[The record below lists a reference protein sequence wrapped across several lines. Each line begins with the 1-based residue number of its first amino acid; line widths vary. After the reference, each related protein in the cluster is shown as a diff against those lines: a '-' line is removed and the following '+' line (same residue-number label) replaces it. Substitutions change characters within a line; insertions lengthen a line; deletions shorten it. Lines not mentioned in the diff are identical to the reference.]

1 MWSAFNQLLQ
11 KIMPFIAPF
20 SVILGVI
27 FAEYFTQFDNWVIW
41 IFAFMTF
48 AGSLSLNFVAL
59 YRVVSH
65 PLSIVIALVILHILM
80 PLWAWLIGSIT
91 FSGDSLTI
99 IGFVLAMIIPTGITS
114 FIWVSI
120 NKGNIALTLS
130 IILIDTILSPF
141 IVPLSLSL
149 FIGAS
154 VDLEVW
160 AMMKGLIV
168 MIVIPSIL
176 GMVLHELSHGKI
188 HEKWSPRLAPF
199 SKVALASVIMI
210 NSSEVAEY
218 LIKIDFHLI
227 KVAVTMFFVAA
238 SGYFLAWMIAKWLK
252 RSDQDVISLT
262 FSSGMRN
269 ISAGAV
275 IAVQYFPGPVAV
287 PVVVGMLFQQI
298 LASIYSKFLNYN
310 KN

>member
-1 MWSAFNQLLQ
+1 MLNHLNQILQ
-11 KIMPFIAPF
+11 RIMPFIAPA
-20 SVILGVI
+20 SVIIGVL
-27 FAEYFTQFDNWVIW
+27 FADFFIQFDHWVIW

-59 YRVVSH
+59 YRVVAH
-65 PLSIVIALVILHILM
+65 PLSILIALVILHILM
-80 PLWAWLIGSIT
+80 PLWAFLIGTLT
-91 FSGDSLTI
+91 FSNDHLTV

-114 FIWVSI
+114 FIWVSM
-120 NKGNIALTLS
+120 NKGNVALTLS

-160 AMMKGLIV
+160 AMMKGLFI

-176 GMVLHELSHGKI
+176 GMILHETTRGGI

-199 SKVALASVIMI
+199 SKIALALVIMI
-210 NSSEVAEY
+210 NSSEVADY
-218 LIKIDFHLI
+218 LLDVDFHLI
-227 KVAVTMFFVAA
+227 KVAITMFFVAA
-238 SGYFLAWMIAKWLK
+238 SGYYLAWLLSKWLK
-252 RSDQDVISLT
+252 RTSQDVISLT

-275 IAVQYFPGPVAV
+275 IAVQYFPGSVAV
-287 PVVVGMLFQQI
+287 PVVVGMLFQQV
-298 LASIYSKFLNYN
+298 LASLYSKFLQRR
-310 KN
+310 K

>member
-1 MWSAFNQLLQ
+1 MLNLLNQMLQ
-11 KIMPFIAPF
+11 RIMPFIAPS
-20 SVILGVI
+20 SVIVGVL
-27 FAEYFTQFDNWVIW
+27 FADFFLQFDNWVIW

-59 YRVVSH
+59 YRVVAH
-65 PLSIVIALVILHILM
+65 PLSILIALVILHILM
-80 PLWAWLIGSIT
+80 PLWAYLVGSIT
-91 FSGDSLTI
+91 FSNDHLTV

-114 FIWVSI
+114 FIWVSM
-120 NKGNIALTLS
+120 NKGNVALTLS
-130 IILIDTILSPF
+130 VILIDTILSPF
-141 IVPLSLSL
+141 IVPLSISL

-160 AMMKGLIV
+160 AMMKGLFI

-176 GMVLHELSHGKI
+176 GMLLHEMTRGGV

-199 SKVALASVIMI
+199 SKMALALVIMI

-218 LIKIDFHLI
+218 LLDIDFHLI
-227 KVAVTMFFVAA
+227 KVAITMFLVAA
-238 SGYFLAWMIAKWLK
+238 SGYYLAWLLAKWLK
-252 RSDQDVISLT
+252 RASQDVISLT

-287 PVVVGMLFQQI
+287 PVVVGMLFQQV
-298 LASIYSKFLNYN
+298 LASLYSKFLRGR
-310 KN
+310 K

>member
-1 MWSAFNQLLQ
+1 MLNRLNQILQ
-11 KIMPFIAPF
+11 RIMPFIAPT
-20 SVILGVI
+20 SVIIGVLYADFFI
-27 FAEYFTQFDNWVIW
+27 HFDNWVIW

-59 YRVVSH
+59 YRVVAH
-65 PLSIVIALVILHILM
+65 PLSIVIALVILHVLM
-80 PLWAWLIGSIT
+80 PLWAFLIGSIT
-91 FSGDSLTI
+91 FSNDHLTV

-114 FIWVSI
+114 FIWVSM
-120 NKGNIALTLS
+120 NKGNVALTLS
-130 IILIDTILSPF
+130 VILIDTILSPF

-160 AMMKGLIV
+160 SMMKGLFI

-176 GMVLHELSHGKI
+176 GMILHEMTRGEI

-199 SKVALASVIMI
+199 SKMALALVIMI
-210 NSSEVAEY
+210 NSSEVADY
-218 LIKIDFHLI
+218 LLDIDFHLV

-238 SGYFLAWMIAKWLK
+238 SGYYLAWILGKWLK
-252 RSDQDVISLT
+252 RENQDVISLT

-287 PVVVGMLFQQI
+287 PVVVGMLFQQV
-298 LASIYSKFLNYN
+298 LASLYSKFLH
-310 KN
+310 KRK

>member
-1 MWSAFNQLLQ
+1 MLNHLNQVLQ
-11 KIMPFIAPF
+11 RIMPFIAPS
-20 SVILGVI
+20 SVVIGVV
-27 FAEYFTQFDNWVIW
+27 FADFFIQYDSWVIW

-59 YRVVSH
+59 YRVVAH
-65 PLSIVIALVILHILM
+65 PLSILIALVILHILM
-80 PLWAWLIGSIT
+80 PLWAFLIGTLT
-91 FSGDSLTI
+91 FSNDHFTV

-114 FIWVSI
+114 FIWVSM
-120 NKGNIALTLS
+120 NKGNVALTLS
-130 IILIDTILSPF
+130 VILIDTILSPF

-149 FIGAS
+149 FIGTS

-160 AMMKGLIV
+160 AMMKGLFI
-168 MIVIPSIL
+168 MIVLPSIL
-176 GMVLHELSHGKI
+176 GMILHELTRGGI

-199 SKVALASVIMI
+199 SKMALALVIMI
-210 NSSEVAEY
+210 NSSEVADY
-218 LIKIDFHLI
+218 LLDVDFHLI
-227 KVAVTMFFVAA
+227 KVAITMFFVAA
-238 SGYFLAWMIAKWLK
+238 SGYYLAWLLSKWLK
-252 RSDQDVISLT
+252 RASQDVISLT

-298 LASIYSKFLNYN
+298 LASLYSKFLQRRN
-310 KN
+310 